1 MSSGRFGSGIVPP
14 IALTNSAKLCDSRG
28 SPFESRCPP
37 LERVTSSLNES
48 SRRPPRVTSIHP
60 QSVKNFPRV
69 SPWGLEDDLGIIR
82 VHRSEEHTSELQSLM
97 RISYAVFC
105 LKKKTNKV
113 APQDTNKNNNENHH
127 NHTKHIQYQ
136 TKKITTH

>member
-48 SRRPPRVTSIHP
+48 SRRPPRVTSFHQ
-60 QSVKNFPRV
+60 QSVQNFPRV

-82 VHRSEEHTSELQSLM
+82 EIGRAHASTPVTNAHIVNHLLLE
-97 RISYAVFC
+97 
-105 LKKKTNKV
+105 KKKTIK
-113 APQDTNKNNNENHH
+113 
-127 NHTKHIQYQ
+127 KH
-136 TKKITTH
+136 

>member
-82 VHRSEEHTSELQSLM
+82 VHSISMSASLTERRVERSGIFFFWYSSGRSEEHTSELQSLM
-97 RISYAVFC
+97 RISYAVSC
-105 LKKKTNKV
+105 MKKKK
-113 APQDTNKNNNENHH
+113 K
-127 NHTKHIQYQ
+127 NHTN
-136 TKKITTH
+136 

>member
-82 VHRSEEHTSELQSLM
+82 VHSISMSARSEEHTSELQSLM

-105 LKKKTNKV
+105 LKKKQQPPPTNI
-113 APQDTNKNNNENHH
+113 DTKTDYALSNK
-127 NHTKHIQYQ
+127 QP
-136 TKKITTH
+136 

>member
-60 QSVKNFPRV
+60 QSVKN
-69 SPWGLEDDLGIIR
+69 
-82 VHRSEEHTSELQSLM
+82 RSEEHTSELQSLM
-97 RISYAVFC
+97 RLSYDVFC
-105 LKKKTNKV
+105 FKQHIIQQTI
-113 APQDTNKNNNENHH
+113 NEPLPS
-127 NHTKHIQYQ
+127 HI
-136 TKKITTH
+136 

>member
-69 SPWGLEDDLGIIR
+69 SPWGLEDD
-82 VHRSEEHTSELQSLM
+82 RSEEHTSELQSLM
-97 RISYAVFC
+97 RITSAVFC
-105 LKKKTNKV
+105 LKKKKS
-113 APQDTNKNNNENHH
+113 
-127 NHTKHIQYQ
+127 Y
-136 TKKITTH
+136 THLSH

>member
-60 QSVKNFPRV
+60 Q
-69 SPWGLEDDLGIIR
+69 
-82 VHRSEEHTSELQSLM
+82 RSEEHTSELQSLM
-97 RISYAVFC
+97 RISYAGFC
-105 LKKKTNKV
+105 LKKKTQHKPPNTH
-113 APQDTNKNNNENHH
+113 PLIKN
-127 NHTKHIQYQ
+127 
-136 TKKITTH
+136 

>member
-48 SRRPPRVTSIHP
+48 SRRPPRVTLIHP

-82 VHRSEEHTSELQSLM
+82 VHSISMRSEEHKSALQSLM

-105 LKKKTNKV
+105 LKKKNTHTNHI
-113 APQDTNKNNNENHH
+113 TN
-127 NHTKHIQYQ
+127 
-136 TKKITTH
+136 